1 MTNPPCAPEHHPTQ
15 SQPSFCCRRTQR
27 FSLTRLCHCWF
38 LAKLLWWFFWK
49 FSNLWQEFVWQ
60 LILYNTPVIL
70 NGKDISCTT
79 SHFCWNSLWEAPVKG
94 FKSILSSVNGSLII
108 LDKTV
113 IEIGI
118 ELLDCWQSF
127 GLKHITVDGAVDI
140 LGSSAIPIFKL
151 RKQFIN
157 KDWSFLR
164 DETMSLDSSPKHHSW
179 RKLVFFISQFVTNL
193 VFFTAI
199 DNIGA
204 TYFLLR
210 QIINGK
216 WYKRTETTYENI
228 ESN

>member
-1 MTNPPCAPEHHPTQ
+1 MGRISAVQ
-15 SQPSFCCRRTQR
+15 
-27 FSLTRLCHCWF
+27 
-38 LAKLLWWFFWK
+38 LAIFAG
-49 FSNLWQEFVWQ
+49 
-60 LILYNTPVIL
+60 T
-70 NGKDISCTT
+70 
-79 SHFCWNSLWEAPVKG
+79 LWEAPVKG

-164 DETMSLDSSPKHHSW
+164 DETMS
-179 RKLVFFISQFVTNL
+179 
-193 VFFTAI
+193 
-199 DNIGA
+199 
-204 TYFLLR
+204 
-210 QIINGK
+210 
-216 WYKRTETTYENI
+216 
-228 ESN
+228 

>member
-1 MTNPPCAPEHHPTQ
+1 M
-15 SQPSFCCRRTQR
+15 
-27 FSLTRLCHCWF
+27 
-38 LAKLLWWFFWK
+38 
-49 FSNLWQEFVWQ
+49 
-60 LILYNTPVIL
+60 
-70 NGKDISCTT
+70 
-79 SHFCWNSLWEAPVKG
+79 
-94 FKSILSSVNGSLII
+94 NGSLII

-140 LGSSAIPIFKL
+140 LGSSALPIFKL

-199 DNIGA
+199 DNIVLGIMTRMSPYYGA
-204 TYFLLR
+204 KIRVNKLCPISRL
-210 QIINGK
+210 N
-216 WYKRTETTYENI
+216 
-228 ESN
+228 